1 MDPLPTHRASDTG
14 LGSMWGQGV
23 ATGTPGL
30 WVFWWSG
37 RSLSPAH
44 LSSLQALVASGS
56 DCSGLTSSQPGLQ
69 RTQPYIPTAA
79 AQTLESQVTGPSW
92 GSWWYWFQNDLRKKG
107 QGHAPER
114 RGPKQKQTTG
124 PLDAPLILLEKKSQC
139 TSHEEAIARAR
150 MRKLALAPGCGSDRY
165 MMGPRGDVWR
175 RIPSTICVLGRQR
188 WPLWRHQKADS
199 ACSLWSPLGLAGET
213 GLIHFYKLINKL
225 CLSGLHFFDKT

>member
-1 MDPLPTHRASDTG
+1 
-14 LGSMWGQGV
+14 MWGQGV

-37 RSLSPAH
+37 WSLSPAH

-175 RIPSTICVLGRQR
+175 RIPSTICVLGHQR

>member
-1 MDPLPTHRASDTG
+1 
-14 LGSMWGQGV
+14 MWGQGV

-37 RSLSPAH
+37 FLSPAH

-124 PLDAPLILLEKKSQC
+124 PLDAPLILLEKKSPNEKARSGTWLWKRQIHDGTPWGRLEEDTLYHLRPG
-139 TSHEEAIARAR
+139 TS
-150 MRKLALAPGCGSDRY
+150 ALASLAPSEGRLSVQFMVFFGAC
-165 MMGPRGDVWR
+165 RGDR
-175 RIPSTICVLGRQR
+175 LNPFLQA
-188 WPLWRHQKADS
+188 HQQALFVRT
-199 ACSLWSPLGLAGET
+199 SL
-213 GLIHFYKLINKL
+213 F
-225 CLSGLHFFDKT
+225 